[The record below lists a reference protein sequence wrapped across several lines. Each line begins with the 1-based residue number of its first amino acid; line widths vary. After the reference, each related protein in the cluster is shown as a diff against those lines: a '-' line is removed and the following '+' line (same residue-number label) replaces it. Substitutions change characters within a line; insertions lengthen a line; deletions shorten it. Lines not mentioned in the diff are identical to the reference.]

1 MAKLRTSTMPEK
13 ELENYT
19 DYLVQ
24 LIKDS
29 LRWDEKRVVLVEGP
43 EVENILYQ
51 SNLHLLIH
59 QCLYALVTAGDTPV
73 SREVPA

>member
-43 EVENILYQ
+43 V
-51 SNLHLLIH
+51 
-59 QCLYALVTAGDTPV
+59 V
-73 SREVPA
+73 